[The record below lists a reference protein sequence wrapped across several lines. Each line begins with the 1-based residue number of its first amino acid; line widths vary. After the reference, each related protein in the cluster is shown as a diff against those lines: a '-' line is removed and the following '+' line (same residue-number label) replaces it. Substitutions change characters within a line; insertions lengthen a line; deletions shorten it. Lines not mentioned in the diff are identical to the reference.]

1 MVRSGGWSILFLM
14 LTVKLSLGQP
24 LSNIETRVD
33 ALLKPYQGNVPGAA
47 VMVIHKNQ
55 IAFLKTYG
63 LADVAGGRP
72 VTAQTNFRLASV
84 TKQFTAM
91 SIMILKERGKLDYST
106 TLTEIFPD
114 FPAYGKKIT
123 IRHLLQHTSGLIDY
137 EDLIPDTAT
146 RQVLDRD
153 VLSMMQALDS
163 TYFPPGSAFRYSN
176 SGYAVLAQVVERLS
190 GKSFATFLREE
201 IFSPLRMSNTVAYEK
216 GISEVPERAWGY
228 HLNGDSITFSDQ
240 SLTSAVLGDGG
251 IYSSVADLYHWDQM
265 LYTNKLVSRRTL
277 RTAFTPGLENYG
289 FGWYCDR
296 FQDRRRLYHTGSTC
310 GFRNALMRLPEA
322 RLTVIILTNRRE
334 PDVLGLAEQIAAIFL
349 Q

>member
-1 MVRSGGWSILFLM
+1 MERSGGWSILFFM
-14 LTVKLSLGQP
+14 LTVNLSHGQP
-24 LSNIETRVD
+24 LPNPEARVD
-33 ALLKPYQGNVPGAA
+33 ALLRPYQGNVPGAA

-63 LADVAGGRP
+63 MADVTGGCP
-72 VTAQTNFRLASV
+72 VTAQTNFRLASI

-137 EDLIPDTAT
+137 EDLIPDTTT

-190 GKSFATFLREE
+190 GKSFATFLRDE

-265 LYTNKLVSRRTL
+265 LYNRKLVSRRTL

-289 FGWYCDR
+289 FGWYCDK
-296 FQDRRRLYHTGSTC
+296 FQGRCRLYHTGSTC
-310 GFRNALMRLPEA
+310 GFRNTLMRLPEA
-322 RLTVIILTNRRE
+322 KLTVIILTNRRE

-349 Q
+349 